1 MVWVCGSRGRV
12 SIYGTLHIAVSVWS
26 FILGL
31 ADVYRYFSTGII
43 PYQNDGTGQ
52 DSPGFSHH
60 PLIQTCI

>member
-12 SIYGTLHIAVSVWS
+12 SIYSTLHIAVSVWS

-31 ADVYRYFSTGII
+31 ADVYRYFTTGII
-43 PYQNDGTGQ
+43 PYQNDRRGQ

-60 PLIQTCI
+60 LLIQT